1 MNDPFLINDNY
12 SFSPSI
18 SVKILVTAL
27 ATGILILTIHSSEI
41 TSFPSGVLLGEVF
54 LKIIVQSDFV
64 TDICARFV

>member
-41 TSFPSGVLLGEVF
+41 TSFPSGVQLGEVF